1 MKIAI
6 TGATGFIGS
15 HLTQHFV
22 SQGWNVLGLC
32 RRPPHREQNPGVEF
46 VPYELGEPVPQD
58 GLTGCGALIH
68 CAHVLYSPRQRD
80 ADKLNIEGSRQL
92 FRAAERAGVGKI
104 LYLSSLSAHP
114 EVQSHYAR
122 SKLEVE
128 SLLNPERDAILRLGL
143 VLGPGGFAGRLQAV
157 LARTRIVPLIDAGRQ
172 PVYAIHMEDLC
183 RVVKSLI
190 LTADSGIL
198 QIGHPCKL
206 TVATL
211 SRTLARV
218 MRRRVLFLPFPFRL
232 LHPLVSLAGRFGAE
246 LPVTSENLLGLRGA
260 RPLDLVEDVRRLGVA
275 IRSFDE
281 LLESG
286 CLRGVDPPTAGS
298 LVPVAAIPASKR
310 GGDPGLCAAG
320 DGLAERRSV
329 SAALPGSGG
338 GTGRTCLCGAGCC
351 LRVAVA
357 SAAQSCGKGAVAC
370 GIVLNRLRYLTAR

>member
-1 MKIAI
+1 MKIVI

-22 SQGWNVLGLC
+22 SQGWKVLGLC
-32 RRPPHREQNPGVEF
+32 RRPPDREQNPGVEF
-46 VPYELGEPVPQD
+46 VPYDLGEPVPQD
-58 GLTGCGALIH
+58 ALTGCGALIH

-92 FRAAERAGVGKI
+92 FRAAQRAGVGKI

-128 SLLNPERDAILRLGL
+128 SLLNPERDTILRLGL
-143 VLGPGGFAGRLQAV
+143 VLGPGGFARRLQAV

-172 PVYAIHMEDLC
+172 PVYAIHIEDLC

-198 QIGHPCKL
+198 QIGHPREL
-206 TVATL
+206 TVAGV
-211 SRTLARV
+211 SRTLARA

-232 LHPLVSLAGRFGAE
+232 LRPLVSLAERFGAE
-246 LPVTSENLLGLRGA
+246 LAVTSENLLGLRGA
-260 RPLDLVEDVRRLGVA
+260 RSLDLTEDVGRLRVA
-275 IRSFDE
+275 IRSFGE

-286 CLRGVDPPTAGS
+286 AFEEWIPRPSSRPSRLLQFLRPSAAEILDYARRETDWQSVDRFQPLT
-298 LVPVAAIPASKR
+298 R
-310 GGDPGLCAAG
+310 GRVV
-320 DGLAERRSV
+320 GLAV
-329 SAALPGSGG
+329 LAGVGLAAVFALPL
-338 GTGRTCLCGAGCC
+338 RLLC
-351 LRVAVA
+351 RVVE
-357 SAAQSCGKGAVAC
+357 
-370 GIVLNRLRYLTAR
+370 RER

>member
-286 CLRGVDPPTAGS
+286 AFEEWIPRPPARSSRLLQFLRPSEAEILDYARRETDWQSVDRFQPLSRG
-298 LVPVAAIPASKR
+298 PVV
-310 GGDPGLCAAG
+310 
-320 DGLAERRSV
+320 GLAV
-329 SAALPGSGG
+329 LACVGLAAVFALP
-338 GTGRTCLCGAGCC
+338 
-351 LRVAVA
+351 LR
-357 SAAQSCGKGAVAC
+357 
-370 GIVLNRLRYLTAR
+370 LLRRVVERER